1 MTNAKNLP
9 PGMPK
14 IWGWGA
20 APEGEGE
27 LLCGGGP
34 TEDDLAELFKA
45 VHGYPSLYGPPSQ
58 WLADQEG
65 RVSMPF
71 RLFIM
76 LQKLVDWNIKQ
87 LPWTQERKDWL
98 RAAYVFE
105 EREKGKT
112 MEEACAAVAKR
123 LADELAANSMKS
135 LSVSRRRIFRRRAR
149 VGSTILSVSQSSAA
163 KGPGKFADTSI
174 LKQYGNAEGVNR
186 TWSIKCDVLPLIQF
200 LDKLSGGSTSES

>member
-14 IWGWGA
+14 IWSWGG

-58 WLADQEG
+58 WLADQED

-76 LQKLVDWNIKQ
+76 LQRLVDWNIKQ
-87 LPWTQERKDWL
+87 LPWTQKRKDWL

-123 LADELAANSMKS
+123 LADGEIVKGIKSEPSPAAIGKEMVRKS
-135 LSVSRRRIFRRRAR
+135 YQNVMRSLPPEQRPRRTRKTPSKR
-149 VGSTILSVSQSSAA
+149 
-163 KGPGKFADTSI
+163 
-174 LKQYGNAEGVNR
+174 
-186 TWSIKCDVLPLIQF
+186 
-200 LDKLSGGSTSES
+200 